1 MKQTPLFFAKIF
13 VFFGLVGLFLPAT
26 TAAAQANKAIQEV
39 TGESEPGAAIVYRV
53 SDLVKGQT
61 VYAYMAGT
69 SGNLDPL
76 MVLVE
81 GDADPI
87 SLRQVFRDSVKQ
99 AISAGEDPVTAIETA
114 ADELYLAW
122 DDDSGHGYDALL
134 AFTVPADGS
143 YLLGIGSSLLQPSA
157 GGYRLLVGIDA
168 PEVLNGD
175 VEPTTDTVIT
185 FQEDLSRLGMAVQE
199 ISGALSTEHSST
211 FYNLHDFR
219 PGETLY
225 ATVEATSGD
234 LAPVLVLEDFGEK
247 PVRSGNFLGEE
258 SVASLQHT
266 FDDEGRNYGLRV
278 FACCED
284 GQLTAGDYRLL
295 VGVNAPDVLTGTAEP
310 EGNPIVK
317 APVDVQI
324 GIKMQQITSVDQ
336 KAENFGIVATL
347 QITWFD
353 PKLAFSPDTC
363 QCTFK
368 IFRSGQFVD
377 FAIANDIL
385 WPEFTIFNQQGRRDT
400 QNQLV
405 IVLPDGKAM
414 YIERFSVT
422 LQAPDFDFR
431 RFPFDSQQFFIRID
445 SLFPEEFFVFSD
457 LPNYS
462 ELGGQ
467 LGEEEWIITDFDT
480 EITTVIASTQRPSS
494 RFSFGFEA
502 ERHVSFYMIRVFIPI
517 LVILIVSWFTFFL
530 KDYGKRVD
538 VSAGNLLLFIA
549 FNFTIS
555 GDLPRLGYLTFLDTV
570 LITTFVVTGIVVAFN
585 VILKRLEISG
595 RGELAHRIDR
605 FTIWIY
611 PLAYILG
618 LALVTWLTA

>member
-1 MKQTPLFFAKIF
+1 MRQTPLFFAKII
-13 VFFGLVGLFLPAT
+13 VFFGLAGLFLPVQT
-26 TAAAQANKAIQEV
+26 TAAQVSKAIQEV
-39 TGESEPGAAIVYRV
+39 TGEIEPGAAIVYRV

-76 MVLVE
+76 MILVE

-87 SLRQVFRDSVKQ
+87 SLRQEFRDSVKQ
-99 AISAGEDPVTAIETA
+99 AISAGEDPVTAIESA
-114 ADELYLAW
+114 ADDLYLAW
-122 DDDSGHGYDALL
+122 DDDSGHGYDASL

-157 GGYRLLVGIDA
+157 GEYRLIVGIDA

-175 VEPTTDTVIT
+175 VEPTIDTVIT

-199 ISGALSTEHSST
+199 IFGTLTAENSST

-225 ATVEATSGD
+225 ATVETTSGD

-247 PVRSGNFLGEE
+247 PVRSGNYLGEE
-258 SVASLQHT
+258 SVASLQYT

-284 GQLTAGDYRLL
+284 EQLTAGDYRLL
-295 VGVNAPDVLTGTAEP
+295 VGVNAPDVLTGAAEP

-317 APVDVQI
+317 EPVDVQI
-324 GIKMQQITSVDQ
+324 GVKMQQITSVDQ

-347 QITWFD
+347 QMTWFD

-377 FAIANDIL
+377 FAIANDVL

-405 IVLPDGKAM
+405 IVFPDGRAT

-431 RFPFDSQQFFIRID
+431 RFPFDTQQFFIRID

-457 LPNYS
+457 LPDYS
-462 ELGGQ
+462 DLGGQ

-517 LVILIVSWFTFFL
+517 LVILTVSWFTFFL

-570 LITTFVVTGIVVAFN
+570 MITTFVVTGIVVAFN
-585 VILKRLEISG
+585 VVLKRLEISG
-595 RGELAHRIDR
+595 RGELAQRIDR

-611 PLAYILG
+611 PLAYIIG
-618 LALVTWLTA
+618 LALVTWISA